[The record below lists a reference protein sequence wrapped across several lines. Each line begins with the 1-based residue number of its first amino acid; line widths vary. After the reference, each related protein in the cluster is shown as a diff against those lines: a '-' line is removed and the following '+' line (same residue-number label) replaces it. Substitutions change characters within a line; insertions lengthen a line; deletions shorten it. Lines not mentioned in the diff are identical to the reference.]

1 MYLQKLSRFRVGR
14 RTLPGRFAGAAG
26 GRVDGSSAGAGVGF
40 VLGRPVLIN
49 QGAAG
54 GPQGRVLCRS
64 AGKSLKNRVKSEYSW
79 DDILGVILAPVCM
92 YVCMY
97 LRRYVSMYVRMYI
110 HTYIHA
116 YIHTPTHI
124 HT

>member
-1 MYLQKLSRFRVGR
+1 MYVCMYVCPELSRFWVGR

-64 AGKSLKNRVKSEYSW
+64 AGKSLKKIVKSEYSW

-92 YVCMY
+92 YVSMHI
-97 LRRYVSMYVRMYI
+97 SMYRHTYAHI
-110 HTYIHA
+110 HTYID
-116 YIHTPTHI
+116 T
-124 HT
+124 

>member
-1 MYLQKLSRFRVGR
+1 MYVCTCVQKPSRFWVGR

-26 GRVDGSSAGAGVGF
+26 GRADGSSAGAGVGF

-64 AGKSLKNRVKSEYSW
+64 AGKSLKNIVKSEYSW
-79 DDILGVILAPVCM
+79 DDILGVILAPVCICI
-92 YVCMY
+92 YVPMY
-97 LRRYVSMYVRMYI
+97 LCMYI
-110 HTYIHA
+110 HTDIHTHT
-116 YIHTPTHI
+116 YIHT
-124 HT
+124 